1 MADGLDDIDRRILS
15 ALQADASLSIV
26 ELAERVGVSSTPCW
40 RRVQRLDEKGFIS
53 RRVALLDR
61 QRLNVGVTVFI
72 AVRTSRHS
80 LEWFDQFHRALNAIP
95 EVQEFYRLAGDIDY
109 LIKAVVPDI
118 GAYDDLYKRI
128 IGKVELTEVTSMFAM
143 EELKCTTAVPLD
155 YAPRR

>member
-1 MADGLDDIDRRILS
+1 MSDGLDDIDRRILS
-15 ALQADASLSIV
+15 VLQADASLSIV
-26 ELAERVGVSSTPCW
+26 DLAERVGVSSTPCW
-40 RRVQRLDEKGFIS
+40 RRVQRLEEKGYIV

-143 EELKCTTAVPLD
+143 EELKSTTAIPLD

>member
-1 MADGLDDIDRRILS
+1 MAEGLDDIDRRILT

-40 RRVQRLDEKGFIS
+40 RRVQRLEEKGFIS

>member
-1 MADGLDDIDRRILS
+1 MAEGLDDIDRRILT
-15 ALQADASLSIV
+15 ALQSDASLSIV
-26 ELAERVGVSSTPCW
+26 DLAERVGVSSTPCW
-40 RRVQRLDEKGFIS
+40 RRVQRLEEKGFIS